1 MPRQSPAWS
10 WGNSSNETAIIAESS
25 LLDAISWKDAFEGS
39 TGRGVKVC
47 VIDSGIDNDHPAIA
61 GAVRGWAEPILDGAG
76 NVTFNLEPHEDLYG
90 HGTACSSI
98 IRDIAP
104 GVHLYSVRVLGQRL
118 SGKAAIFSAGL
129 RWAIDNGMQVVNLS
143 MGATV
148 QEYFSVFHELAD
160 EAYFKG
166 MILVTAANNMPIV
179 SYPSL
184 YATAVS
190 VACYE
195 GVTSN
200 ETLEFYYNPSPPVEF
215 GARGVDIRVAW
226 REGGYINATGNSFA
240 APNITGIVSLLL
252 EKHPNLTAY
261 QVKTVLRNLAKNVRA
276 PSM

>member
-1 MPRQSPAWS
+1 MPTQRPAWS
-10 WGNSSNETAIIAESS
+10 WGNSSEETMIAADSP
-25 LLDAISWKDAFEGS
+25 LLAAISWKDAFEGS
-39 TGRGVKVC
+39 TGRGIKVG
-47 VIDSGIDNDHPAIA
+47 VIDSGVDNDHPAIA
-61 GAVRGWAEPILDGAG
+61 GAVQGWAEPILDDEG

-90 HGTACSSI
+90 HGTACSGI

-104 GVHLYSVRVLGQRL
+104 DVDLYSVRVLGKRL
-118 SGKAAIFSAGL
+118 SGKAATFSAGL

-143 MGATV
+143 LGATV
-148 QEYFSVFHELAD
+148 REFYSVFHELTD

-184 YATAVS
+184 YATAMS

-195 GVTSN
+195 GVSVD
-200 ETLEFYYNPSPPVEF
+200 EPIEFYYNPLPPVEF

-240 APNITGIVSLLL
+240 APHITGIASLLL
-252 EKHPNLTAY
+252 EKHPNLTAF
-261 QVKTVLRNLAKNVRA
+261 QVKTVLRSLAKNVRK
-276 PSM
+276 P